1 MTDENS
7 IREFSEYMRLRDNAF
22 HLAGTFRGNRPG
34 WGSIALFVA
43 LSTVFGF
50 AGGVASQLPQLRSR
64 LLAAEIPALKEPPK
78 APAEP
83 DGVKERL
90 PTVSASSVE
99 GKPSEK
105 TNGVDSEKLKAE
117 VASLTTALESAI
129 ARIDEQGR
137 LLNEADANV
146 RKELEKGGQ
155 TLGEADRNVRTAFE
169 VADRNVRDAL
179 TTQGAAIHENARN
192 LLASKHAILHLSTRI
207 DGLNIR
213 IDGLAAAI
221 SRR

>member
-50 AGGVASQLPQLRSR
+50 AGGVASQLPQVRSR

-105 TNGVDSEKLKAE
+105 TPVVDSEKLKAE

-169 VADRNVRDAL
+169 VADRNVRAAL

-192 LLASKHAILHLSTRI
+192 LLATKHAILHLSTRI
-207 DGLNIR
+207 DGLHSR

>member
-1 MTDENS
+1 
-7 IREFSEYMRLRDNAF
+7 MRLRDNAF

-50 AGGVASQLPQLRSR
+50 AGGVASQLPQVRSR

-192 LLASKHAILHLSTRI
+192 LLATKHAILHLSTRI
-207 DGLNIR
+207 DGLHSR